1 MRMVRRTAKALAGI
15 ALVPGLLVAQATET
29 ASTNNGFNDSWFWG
43 VNGGMMTFTAGV
55 GSDVTVT
62 APMIGGEWFIT
73 RSAIALR
80 VTIQQAFFDEQGEMF
95 DPTVAGNV
103 RPVNVENWRRYAA
116 EVYFIPTS
124 LGTMRPYAGLGLSLN
139 LLRDA
144 VPAGSFATPEQMD
157 EALDATDRLRSR
169 VAATF
174 TGGVQWQLW
183 RGAVFVQASAMPTQR
198 NFLFSR
204 SHYTFI
210 GEAGLRINMGT
221 AIEKF

>member
-1 MRMVRRTAKALAGI
+1 MRMVRRTATALAGI
-15 ALVPGLLVAQATET
+15 ALVPGLLVAQATEPAT
-29 ASTNNGFNDSWFWG
+29 ANNGFDNSWFWG
-43 VNGGMMTFTAGV
+43 VNGGVLTFTAGV
-55 GSDVTVT
+55 GSDVQVT

-95 DPTVAGNV
+95 DNTVAGNT
-103 RPVNVENWRRYAA
+103 RPVNVENWRRYAG
-116 EVYFIPTS
+116 EVYFIPVS

-139 LLRDA
+139 VLRSA
-144 VPAGSFATPEQMD
+144 VPTGSFGTDSLRQ
-157 EALDATDRLRSR
+157 EAQQDVDVLSSR

-174 TGGVQWQLW
+174 TGGVQWQLS

-198 NFLFSR
+198 NFLFQR
-204 SHYTFI
+204 SPYTFMA
-210 GEAGLRINMGT
+210 EAGLRINMGT